1 MFKKIIFSLFLISYV
16 AQSQNVVKGTFT
28 GVNENKWV
36 ILYQLKGVNQ
46 NYIANADVVSGKFSF
61 NIPENTPKGM
71 YRLTYDI
78 ENSGFVDILYNNESV
93 EVEFDPNN
101 QLETLKIIA
110 SEENKLYYNYLNEIE
125 VMRQKL
131 DAIQLSFFRTDD
143 EKQKESLKTDYSSA
157 YELFK
162 NVQTKFETASVG
174 KLANHFIKANQK
186 YYAPTI
192 INTPQEYLNSER
204 QHFFDFINFNDN
216 ELRNAVF
223 INQKIIEYVFYLSQS
238 DDAQVQTVLYK
249 NAVIDVLQ
257 KIGENNALA
266 SEVSATL
273 MLAFTQIQNVTL
285 VDFMLE
291 SIYKKLP
298 KEFIDEALVVE
309 VESKMKLSIGKIAPD
324 FSWEQ
329 NGKQQKLSDIN
340 VSDTYILVFW
350 STTCSHCL
358 VEVPE
363 LYEYTKNNKNI
374 HVIAVSLE
382 NDELGFK
389 VYSEKF
395 TKWTNV
401 LGLEKWQNNIAKQ
414 YNITSTPTYFVL
426 DASKRIIA
434 KPDHIQ
440 DVKAFLLENSSPK

>member
-1 MFKKIIFSLFLISYV
+1 MFKKIIFSLFLISYI

-46 NYIANADVVSGKFSF
+46 NYIANADLVAGKFSF
-61 NIPENTPKGM
+61 NIPENSPKGM

-78 ENSGFVDILYNNESV
+78 ENNGFVDFLYNNESV
-93 EVEFDPNN
+93 EVEFDPKN
-101 QLETLKIIA
+101 QVETLKIIA

-125 VMRQKL
+125 IIRQKL
-131 DAIQLSFFRTDD
+131 DANQLTFFRTVEEDKKEFLKD
-143 EKQKESLKTDYSSA
+143 EYSKVF
-157 YELFK
+157 ELYK
-162 NVQTKFETASVG
+162 STQTKFEEISVG
-174 KLANHFIKANQK
+174 KLANHFIKSNQK
-186 YYAPTI
+186 YYSPAI
-192 INTPQEYLNSER
+192 INTPQEYLNSEKE
-204 QHFFDFINFNDN
+204 HFFDFLDFNDS
-216 ELRNAVF
+216 ELRNSVF

-238 DDAQVQTVLYK
+238 DDVQVQTALYK
-249 NAVIDVLQ
+249 NAVVEVLQ
-257 KIGENNALA
+257 KIGENKALA
-266 SEVSATL
+266 SEVSGTL
-273 MLAFTQIQNVTL
+273 MLAFTQMQNVTL

-298 KEFIDEALVVE
+298 KEFIDDALVLE
-309 VESKMKLSIGKIAPD
+309 IENKMKLSIGKIAPD
-324 FSWEQ
+324 FSWDVK
-329 NGKQQKLSDIN
+329 GKQQRLSEYN

-374 HVIAVSLE
+374 RVIAVSLE
-382 NDELGFK
+382 NDELGFN

-395 TKWTNV
+395 TNWTNV
-401 LGLEKWQNNIAKQ
+401 LGFEKWQNSIAQQ
-414 YNITSTPTYFVL
+414 YNITFTPTYFVL
-426 DASKRIIA
+426 DASKKIIA
-434 KPDHIQ
+434 KPEHIQ